1 MYITLF
7 LFFVYSFIG
16 WVGECVYAACR
27 NKEFVNRGV
36 IGGPLCC
43 IYGIA
48 MIGITVLLPEL
59 KENPFFLFI
68 GSSILFGLVEW
79 IAGKTLNR
87 IYHRKWWDYSV
98 FRFHIDGYVCW
109 FSLIIGGI
117 FGSIGLC
124 LLNPVLIGFFAILP
138 PLFTHIGLLGLLGIL
153 ILDSVGTYAVILGV
167 SPRLPKADKVNNHLL
182 NVSLRLNAWIIQ
194 HTIKRLEKAYPAT
207 KKEGIHTKEKNVFAE
222 GCSFYKL
229 FLLFVIGAFLG
240 DVVETIFCRL
250 TMGYWMSRSS
260 LVWGDFS
267 VVWGMAIALV
277 TWMLYHYQKKSDG
290 YIFLMG
296 TLLGGT
302 YEYVCSVFTEIVFG
316 QVFWDYSAMQFNLGG
331 RINLLFCFFWGIAA
345 VVWLKKMY
353 PVLSKW
359 IEKIPINIGKWVT
372 WCLVV
377 FMTINMLVSSAAL
390 IRYDGRKRGIE
401 AGNFLEKWLD
411 ESYNDKVIKEIYP
424 KSITVSK

>member
-7 LFFVYSFIG
+7 LFFVYSLIG

-48 MIGITVLLPEL
+48 MMGITVLLPEL

-124 LLNPVLIGFFAILP
+124 FLNPVLIGFFAMLP

-153 ILDSVGTYAVILGV
+153 ILDCIGTYAVILGV

-182 NVSLRLNAWIIQ
+182 KVSLRLNAWIIQ
-194 HTIKRLEKAYPAT
+194 HTRKRLEKAYPAT
-207 KKEGIHTKEKNVFAE
+207 KKEGIHTKGKNVFAE

-277 TWMLYHYQKKSDG
+277 TWMLHHYQKKSDG

-359 IEKIPINIGKWVT
+359 IEKIPISIGKWVT

-390 IRYDGRKRGIE
+390 IRYDERKRGIE